1 MRHKPRYNNIELV
14 YVDGDGHEQ
23 TFFANDV
30 TSSKYITNLIGHPTK
45 DSGSRFIT
53 DYDIDFEIDRIIM
66 MGETKKRITGL
77 PEVKIRGNNTRRGF
91 FRKDTVIVTT

>member
-30 TSSKYITNLIGHPTK
+30 TSSKYITTQYI
-45 DSGSRFIT
+45 FINK
-53 DYDIDFEIDRIIM
+53 Y
-66 MGETKKRITGL
+66 GL
-77 PEVKIRGNNTRRGF
+77 YGYFNVYICKIRTYH
-91 FRKDTVIVTT
+91 T